1 MRTPIMAGNWKMNC
15 DNDEAWE
22 LASAIANE
30 KGDVEGCEVV
40 LCPSATALTT
50 VLAAIE
56 DTNIGLGAQNIFWEE
71 KGAYTG
77 ELSGPMLLSC
87 GCQYVIIG
95 HSERRGRFG
104 SPDEDFT
111 PELQQVFGD
120 TDASVNRKIKAALS
134 YDLTPIVCCGELL
147 GERQE
152 GRTDQV
158 VSEQVKAA
166 LAGLE
171 TDDAESIILAYEPVW
186 AIGTGEVC
194 DAEEANRVIGVIRT
208 TLAEVVGGE
217 IAEEIRILYGGS
229 VKPANVAGIMAQ
241 SEIDGGLV
249 GGASLQAESFCELI
263 GAAASRPWQRVE

>member
-22 LASAIANE
+22 LAAAIADE

-40 LCPSATALTT
+40 LCPPATALTT

-56 DTNIGLGAQNIFWEE
+56 DTNISLGAQNIFWEE
-71 KGAYTG
+71 SGAYTG

-120 TDASVNRKIKAALS
+120 TDASVNRKLQAALS
-134 YDLTPIVCCGELL
+134 YGLLPIVCVGELL
-147 GERQE
+147 SERQE
-152 GRTDQV
+152 GLTDEV
-158 VSEQVKAA
+158 VSGQVTAA

-171 TDDAESIILAYEPVW
+171 PSEVEWVILAYEPVW

-194 DAEEANRVIGVIRT
+194 DAEEANRVIGVIRR
-208 TLAEVVGGE
+208 TLAGAVGE
-217 IAEEIRILYGGS
+217 ETAEQVRILYGGS

-241 SEIDGGLV
+241 PEIDGGLV
-249 GGASLQAESFCELI
+249 GGAALQAKSFCDLI
-263 GAAASRPWQRVE
+263 TAAAASK

>member
-1 MRTPIMAGNWKMNC
+1 MRIPLMAGNWKMNC

-40 LCPSATALTT
+40 LCPPATALTT

-56 DTNIGLGAQNIFWEE
+56 DTNISLGAQNIFWEE
-71 KGAYTG
+71 SGAYTG

-120 TDASVNRKIKAALS
+120 TDASVNRKLQAALS
-134 YDLTPIVCCGELL
+134 YGLVPIVCVGELL

-152 GRTDQV
+152 GRTDEV

-171 TDDAESIILAYEPVW
+171 AGDTESIILAYEPVW

-194 DAEEANRVIGVIRT
+194 DAEEANRVIGVIRA

-217 IAEEIRILYGGS
+217 VAEGIRILYGGS
-229 VKPANVAGIMAQ
+229 VKPANVEGLMAQ
-241 SEIDGGLV
+241 PELDGGLV

-263 GAAASRPWQRVE
+263 AVAASK

>member
-22 LASAIANE
+22 LAAAIADE

-40 LCPSATALTT
+40 LCPPATALTT

-56 DTNIGLGAQNIFWEE
+56 DTNISLGAQNIFWEE
-71 KGAYTG
+71 SGAYTG

-120 TDASVNRKIKAALS
+120 TDASVNRKLQAALS
-134 YDLTPIVCCGELL
+134 YGLLPIVCVGELL
-147 GERQE
+147 SERQE
-152 GRTDQV
+152 GLTDEV
-158 VSEQVKAA
+158 VSGQVTAA

-171 TDDAESIILAYEPVW
+171 PSEVEWVILAYEPVW

-194 DAEEANRVIGVIRT
+194 DAEEANRVIGVIRR
-208 TLAEVVGGE
+208 TLAGAVGE
-217 IAEEIRILYGGS
+217 ETAEQVRILYGGS
-229 VKPANVAGIMAQ
+229 VKPANVAGIIAQ
-241 SEIDGGLV
+241 PEIDGGLV
-249 GGASLQAESFCELI
+249 GGAALQAKSFCDLI
-263 GAAASRPWQRVE
+263 TAAAASK

>member
-22 LASAIANE
+22 LASAIADE
-30 KGDVEGCEVV
+30 KGDVTGCEVV
-40 LCPSATALTT
+40 ICPPATALTT
-50 VLAAIE
+50 VLVAIE
-56 DTNIGLGAQNIFWEE
+56 DTNIRLGAQNMFWEE

-104 SPDEDFT
+104 SVADDFT
-111 PELQQVFGD
+111 PELQRVFGD

-134 YDLTPIVCCGELL
+134 YELTPIVCVGELL
-147 GERQE
+147 SERQQDQ
-152 GRTDQV
+152 TDEV
-158 VSEQVKAA
+158 VSGQVKAA
-166 LAGLE
+166 LAGVE
-171 TDDAESIILAYEPVW
+171 ADDAEGIILAYEPVW

-194 DAEEANRVIGVIRT
+194 DAQEANRVIGLIRT
-208 TLAEVVGGE
+208 TLAEVVSKE

-229 VKPANVAGIMAQ
+229 VKPSNVAGLMAQ
-241 SEIDGGLV
+241 PEIDGGLV

-263 GAAASRPWQRVE
+263 DAAVASK